1 MTAKGAAQPNQPD
14 ETAPPSDGG
23 AVSPGAA
30 EQTPADKAKTD
41 GTTAAAGKQ
50 AGASA
55 KSAAGDGAAGAD
67 TKADPKANDVT
78 GSDTTIDLDV
88 TLSQRD
94 GAAPKA
100 GAKPGAK
107 AATKSG
113 GDSPRAD
120 AGASTVDGAAA
131 PDDTGA
137 DAGASTATAD
147 RLTAADP
154 AVDETAETEGQPLY
168 AELETLRRD
177 LGELT
182 RDLQRVSAEYAN
194 YRKRVDRDRTLAA
207 DQATAVVLTQLL
219 AVLDDLDRARD
230 HGDLV
235 GPFGAV
241 AEQLVATL
249 TKFGLTPFGE
259 PGDPFDPTLHEAVS
273 HTSSPDVSETTCVE
287 IMRRGYLLGDRLLR
301 AALVGVAD
309 PQ

>member
-1 MTAKGAAQPNQPD
+1 VTAKGAAQPNRPD

-30 EQTPADKAKTD
+30 EQTPADNAKPD

-50 AGASA
+50 ADPSA
-55 KSAAGDGAAGAD
+55 KSAAGDGAPGAD

-78 GSDTTIDLDV
+78 GGDTTIDLDV

-94 GAAPKA
+94 GAASKG
-100 GAKPGAK
+100 GAKTGAK
-107 AATKSG
+107 AASKSG
-113 GDSPRAD
+113 GETAR
-120 AGASTVDGAAA
+120 AGASTADGAAA
-131 PDDTGA
+131 TDA
-137 DAGASTATAD
+137 DADGGASTATAD
-147 RLTAADP
+147 KSAETGVA
-154 AVDETAETEGQPLY
+154 DETAETEGQPLY

-177 LGELT
+177 LGGLT
-182 RDLQRVSAEYAN
+182 RDMQRVTAEYAN

-287 IMRRGYLLGDRLLR
+287 IMRRGYLFGDRLLR